1 MFVTFMI
8 LWIAFMI
15 LDIEPALSYAF
26 AISLLD
32 GFTFYR
38 GWHYFNSNDASLCFS
53 RDLYEI
59 TVSFLFI
66 YSDQYDS
73 SIFRTTYHE

>member
-1 MFVTFMI
+1 MSVHLMFVTFMI

-32 GFTFYR
+32 G
-38 GWHYFNSNDASLCFS
+38 LP
-53 RDLYEI
+53 
-59 TVSFLFI
+59 FI
-66 YSDQYDS
+66 GIGIILIQ
-73 SIFRTTYHE
+73 